1 MLEKIFVSVVITSL
15 IGTLLSI
22 VLLFI
27 KPITRKVFSASWN
40 YYIWVCVLAVMIIP
54 LRVTLPEKYTG
65 ISQKTIVTVQTQQ
78 AENTEDAQVPFDTDI
93 QTTNTDAEEPSEQD
107 TSLKTRTTDALEQII
122 PVASVVWVI
131 LASVIFA
138 LKLARYLLF
147 IRQTRKSS
155 YAVDVPQIT
164 SKRVSARICNLI
176 SSPLMTGV
184 FKPVLLLPE
193 VFLTDEQL
201 ENVVLHEMTHYKR
214 KDILVKWFSLIV
226 KSIHFFNP
234 AVYFVCRQLDE
245 ECEISC
251 DAAVVK
257 NMTRESEMS
266 YVNTILSLLSE
277 STSKCVPLTTGMA
290 GSKETLKKRFLLIKN
305 KKRIS
310 KKIIFFSVIAA
321 MVLVALA
328 LLSSGIMNGSIIKAE
343 DKTATEHSDGIAA
356 DSNNVSYVGVG
367 YIENAETDFIKVYTE
382 VDGAFIMDIPWA
394 VVEPFPANNRDD
406 ENYTFGWMDYMK
418 FYCGEIGDFRW
429 AVVATNGVMNAS
441 HVNVCTSSDG
451 GKNWYVNN
459 ATNISKGIVDNAW
472 FVSETEGYIFY
483 SGGGYGKGMSCT
495 NDGGRTWEHKMEHS
509 MPLPLTPED
518 AVLMLKYQLITAYE
532 RRYGKYIPSY
542 DDPGN
547 MAGDKERLPYIIETL
562 RVTKDDG
569 EYYTVP
575 VIWDFLI
582 EKETGKIYKFYDG
595 LDKMLIPFDPLDENA
610 LSFAG

>member
-1 MLEKIFVSVVITSL
+1 MLEKIFMSIVITSL
-15 IGTLLSI
+15 IGTLLSV
-22 VLLFI
+22 VLWLL
-27 KPITRKVFSASWN
+27 KPITRKAFSASWN

-54 LRVTLPEKYTG
+54 LRVNLPEKNHKVPVET
-65 ISQKTIVTVQTQQ
+65 TVAVQTQQ
-78 AENTEDAQVPFDTDI
+78 VENTEDAQIPIDEEMQPNHTDTEVI
-93 QTTNTDAEEPSEQD
+93 AQQD
-107 TSLKTRTTDALEQII
+107 TSVESRTTDALEQII
-122 PVASVVWVI
+122 PVASVVWLI
-131 LASVIFA
+131 LSSVIFA
-138 LKLARYLLF
+138 LKLVRYLLF
-147 IRQTRKSS
+147 IRQTQKSS

-193 VFLTDEQL
+193 AALTDEQL
-201 ENVVLHEMTHYKR
+201 KNVVLHEMTHYKR
-214 KDILVKWFSLIV
+214 KDMLVKWFSLFV

-251 DAAVVK
+251 DAVVVK
-257 NMTRESEMS
+257 NMSRESEVS

-277 STSKCVPLTTGMA
+277 STSQCVPLTTGVA

-310 KKIIFFSVIAA
+310 KKVILFSITVA
-321 MVLVALA
+321 VLLVATA
-328 LLSSGIMNGSIIKAE
+328 LVFGGILNGNIIKDE
-343 DKTATEHSDGIAA
+343 DESITSSD
-356 DSNNVSYVGVG
+356 DENTVMPSNVSYVG
-367 YIENAETDFIKVYTE
+367 YIENAETDFIKLYTE
-382 VDGAFIMDIPWA
+382 KNGEYVMSIPWA
-394 VVEPFPANNRDD
+394 IVEPFPANNRDD
-406 ENYTFGWMDYMK
+406 ENYTFGWMEFMK
-418 FYCGEIGDFRW
+418 FYCGDIGDFRW

-459 ATNISKGIVDNAW
+459 AINISKGIVEKAW
-472 FVSETEGYIFY
+472 FVSETEGYITY
-483 SGGGYGKGMSCT
+483 SGGGYGKGISIT
-495 NDGGRTWEHKMEHS
+495 TDGGRTWEHKMEHS

-582 EKETGKIYKFYDG
+582 EKETGEIYKFYDG
-595 LDKMLIPFDPLDENA
+595 LDKMLMPFDPLDKNA

>member
-22 VLLFI
+22 VLLLL
-27 KPITRKVFSASWN
+27 KPITRKAFSASWN

-54 LRVTLPEKYTG
+54 LRVTLPENHIG
-65 ISQKTIVTVQTQQ
+65 ISAQTTINVQTEQAETTDKVQTPFNEDKQTNITNTEGLSNQVTSVKTIATV
-78 AENTEDAQVPFDTDI
+78 
-93 QTTNTDAEEPSEQD
+93 
-107 TSLKTRTTDALEQII
+107 ALAQII

-131 LASVIFA
+131 TASIIFA

-147 IRQTRKSS
+147 IRQIRKSS

-164 SKRVSARICNLI
+164 SKRVSVRISNI
-176 SSPLMTGV
+176 IFSPLMTGV
-184 FKPVLLLPE
+184 IKPVLLLPD
-193 VFLTDEQL
+193 VALTDEQL

-214 KDILVKWFSLIV
+214 GDVLVKWFSLIV

-234 AVYFVCRQLDE
+234 AVYFICRQLDE

-257 NMTRESEMS
+257 DMTRENEMS
-266 YVNTILSLLSE
+266 YVNTIIALLTE
-277 STSKCVPLTTGMA
+277 NTSKCVPLTTGMA
-290 GSKETLKKRFLLIKN
+290 GNKETLKKRFLLIKN

-310 KKIIFFSVIAA
+310 KKVIFISVAVAIMLIAI
-321 MVLVALA
+321 A
-328 LLSSGIMNGSIIKAE
+328 LLSSGILNGGIIKNE
-343 DKTATEHSDGIAA
+343 DETTPAFNDKNIVTPPA
-356 DSNNVSYVGVG
+356 VSYIG

-382 VDGAFIMDIPWA
+382 KNGEYVMSIPWA
-394 VVEPFPANNRDD
+394 IVETFPANNRDD

-429 AVVATNGVMNAS
+429 AIVATNGVMNAS
-441 HVNVCTSSDG
+441 HVNVCTSSDA

-459 ATNISKGIVDNAW
+459 ANNISKGIVDNAW
-472 FVSETEGYIFY
+472 FVSETEGYISY
-483 SGGGYGKGMSCT
+483 SGGGYGKGISKT
-495 NDGGRTWEHKMEHS
+495 TDGGRTWEHKMEHS

>member
-15 IGTLLSI
+15 IGTLLSV
-22 VLLFI
+22 VLLLL

-54 LRVTLPEKYTG
+54 LRVTLPKNTHDVS
-65 ISQKTIVTVQTQQ
+65 SQTTITVQAQQ
-78 AENTEDAQVPFDTDI
+78 AETTEDAQIPFDAEM
-93 QTTNTDAEEPSEQD
+93 QTTNTDMEVTARQD

-122 PVASVVWVI
+122 PVTSVVWLI
-131 LASVIFA
+131 LASVIFT
-138 LKLARYLLF
+138 LKLVRYLLF

-164 SKRVSARICNLI
+164 SKRVSARISNLI

-184 FKPVLLLPE
+184 FKPILLLPE
-193 VFLTDEQL
+193 VALTNEQL

-214 KDILVKWFSLIV
+214 CDMLVKWFSLIV

-234 AVYFVCRQLDE
+234 AIYFVCRQLDE

-251 DAAVVK
+251 DAVVVR
-257 NMTRESEMS
+257 NMTKENEIS

-277 STSKCVPLTTGMA
+277 NTSKYVPLTTGMA
-290 GSKETLKKRFLLIKN
+290 NSKETLKNRFLLIKN

-310 KKIIFFSVIAA
+310 KKVIFISIAVA
-321 MVLVALA
+321 IVLLSTA
-328 LLSSGIMNGSIIKAE
+328 LLSGGILNGRIIKNE
-343 DKTATEHSDGIAA
+343 DDTVNALNGENIVIPPA
-356 DSNNVSYVGVG
+356 VSYIG

-382 VDGAFIMDIPWA
+382 KNGEYVMSIPWA
-394 VVEPFPANNRDD
+394 VVEPFPATNRDD
-406 ENYTFGWMDYMK
+406 ENYSFGWMEHFDI
-418 FYCGEIGDFRW
+418 YCGEIDDFRW
-429 AVVATNGVMNAS
+429 AVVVSGVGMGAANA
-441 HVNVCTSSDG
+441 NVCTSTDN

-459 ATNISKGIVDNAW
+459 TDYMRKGLVDNAW
-472 FVSETEGYIFY
+472 FVSDTEGYISY
-483 SGGGYGKGMSCT
+483 SGGGYGKGISKT
-495 NDGGRTWEHKMEHS
+495 TDGGRTWEHKMEYD
-509 MPLPLTPED
+509 MPLPLTAED

-532 RRYGKYIPSY
+532 IRYGEYIPRY
-542 DDPGN
+542 DDPDPAGLI
-547 MAGDKERLPYIIETL
+547 GDKERLPFIIETL